1 MRQPVNKLSFQ
12 SAFSLTELLVV
23 IVVIALIAAIAIPN
37 IAGITGSAGVAAGM
51 RNAQNL
57 ASMSSA
63 AAAVGATKA
72 QLNGGV
78 DSLDGAITVLTN
90 GAGLLVTIGGITNGP
105 FRVDG
110 LPQDLAKVTNN
121 LAYDTTTGVIHYSP
135 PP

>member
-1 MRQPVNKLSFQ
+1 MKPPVNKLSFQ

-23 IVVIALIAAIAIPN
+23 ILVIALIAAIAIPN
-37 IAGITGSAGVAAGM
+37 IAGITGSAGVAAGL

-57 ASMSSA
+57 ASMSTA
-63 AAAVGATKA
+63 AAAVGATKV
-72 QLNGGV
+72 QLNGGN
-78 DSLDGAITVLTN
+78 DSLDGAIAVLTN
-90 GAGLLVTIGGITNGP
+90 GVGLIVTIGGITNGP

-121 LAYDTTTGVIHYSP
+121 LTYDTVTGVIHYTP